1 MTEAQSWERLEGR
14 TVYTG
19 YVHVRRDRY
28 RLPDGSESDWDVV
41 EIGDTVTVVAFTAD
55 DRIVLFD
62 QYRVG
67 PQRVLGELPGGLI
80 DDGEDALAAG
90 VRELREETGY
100 RPSAVFSAGAEWAAA
115 NASRRK
121 HVLIAAG
128 CELVGEP
135 VWGEHENGRVR
146 TIAASELVD
155 HLTVGEISDGGA
167 AVRALV
173 VFARAAGVDA
183 ALVPLQH
190 RVRELLTEPAQAR
203 PRDTGSGH

>member
-1 MTEAQSWERLEGR
+1 MSDAESWLRLEGR

-19 YVHVRRDRY
+19 YVSVRRDRY

-41 EIGDTVTVVAFTAD
+41 EIGDTVTVVAFTPD
-55 DRIVLFD
+55 DRVVLFD

-67 PQRVLGELPGGLI
+67 PQRILGELPGGLI
-80 DDGEDALAAG
+80 DDGEDAEAAG

-100 RPSAVFSAGAEWAAA
+100 RPGAVFCAGAEWAAA

-121 HVLIAAG
+121 HVLVAAE
-128 CELVGEP
+128 CERVGEP

-146 TIAASELVD
+146 TIAASDLMD
-155 HLTVGEISDGGA
+155 HLTVGDISDGGA

-173 VFARAAGVDA
+173 VFARAARVEA
-183 ALVPLQH
+183 ALVPLQE
-190 RVRELLTEPAQAR
+190 RVRQLLVEPAAQGDGTRGDA
-203 PRDTGSGH
+203 